1 MVAGRSVARRSKN
14 MFENASF
21 GKRNRLS
28 KIVMKDGRALMLA
41 IDHGYFMGATHGMEM
56 PRAQIRPL
64 LPYIDS
70 LMLSPGILTS
80 QVDSDLEKGIVL
92 RASGGNTIL
101 ESDIDNEGLILSAKN
116 AIKMNASAIAVSIFV
131 GAEHSHNTILNLSRA
146 VNDAMEYDLPVLG
159 VTAVGKALGDKKE
172 KRYLSHASRIA
183 AELGADIV
191 KTYYCE
197 GFEEIVKKTPVP
209 IIVAGGPK
217 LDSYKDV
224 LELCYNSIQCGA
236 IGVDMGRNIW
246 QSDYP
251 EAIVAGVAQI
261 LHKNASVKEA
271 LDLVESMCNEKTKR
285 KDYFEITTEDIENS
299 KLH

>member
-1 MVAGRSVARRSKN
+1 
-14 MFENASF
+14 MFNNYSF
-21 GKRNRLS
+21 GKKNRLS
-28 KIVMKDGRALMLA
+28 KIVMEDGKALMLA
-41 IDHGYFMGATHGMEM
+41 IDHGYFMGAAHGMEM
-56 PRAQIRPL
+56 PKVQVEKLIPH
-64 LPYIDS
+64 IDS

-80 QVDSDLEKGIVL
+80 QIDSDFKKGIVL

-116 AIKMNASAIAVSIFV
+116 AVKLNASAIAVSMFV
-131 GAEHSHNTILNLSRA
+131 GAEHSHQTILNLTNA
-146 VNDAMEYDLPVLG
+146 INDAMEYDLPVLG
-159 VTAVGKALGDKKE
+159 VTAVGKALKDKKE
-172 KRYLSHASRIA
+172 KRYLTHASRLA

-197 GFEEIVKKTPVP
+197 GFEEVVKKTTVP

-251 EAIVAGVAQI
+251 EAITAGVAHI
-261 LHKNASVKEA
+261 IHKNSSVKEA
-271 LDLVESMCNEKTKR
+271 LQLVESMCNDKTKR
-285 KDYFEITTEDIENS
+285 KEYFEVTEEDIENS
-299 KLH
+299 KVH

>member
-1 MVAGRSVARRSKN
+1 
-14 MFENASF
+14 MFNNYSF
-21 GKRNRLS
+21 GKKNRLS
-28 KIVMKDGRALMLA
+28 KIVMEDGKALMLA
-41 IDHGYFMGATHGMEM
+41 IDHGYFMGAAHGMEM
-56 PRAQIRPL
+56 PKVQVEKLIPH
-64 LPYIDS
+64 IDS

-80 QVDSDLEKGIVL
+80 QIDSDFEKGIVL

-116 AIKMNASAIAVSIFV
+116 AIKLNASAIAVSMFV
-131 GAEHSHNTILNLSRA
+131 GAEHSHQTILNLTDA
-146 VNDAMEYDLPVLG
+146 INDAMEYDLPVLG
-159 VTAVGKALGDKKE
+159 VTAVGKALKDKKE
-172 KRYLSHASRIA
+172 KRYLTHASRLA

-197 GFEEIVKKTPVP
+197 GFEEVVKKTTVP

-251 EAIVAGVAQI
+251 EAITAGVAHI
-261 LHKNASVKEA
+261 IHKNSSVKEA
-271 LDLVESMCNEKTKR
+271 LQLVESMCNDKTKR
-285 KDYFEITTEDIENS
+285 KEYFEVTEEDIENS
-299 KLH
+299 KVH

>member
-1 MVAGRSVARRSKN
+1 
-14 MFENASF
+14 MFNNYSF
-21 GKRNRLS
+21 GKKNRLS
-28 KIVMKDGRALMLA
+28 KIVMEDGKALMLA

-56 PRAQIRPL
+56 PKIQIEKL

-80 QVDSDLEKGIVL
+80 QIDSDFNKGIVL

-101 ESDIDNEGLILSAKN
+101 ESDIDNEGLILTAKN
-116 AIKMNASAIAVSIFV
+116 AIKLNASAIAVSIFV
-131 GAEHSHNTILNLSRA
+131 GSEHSHQTILNLTDA
-146 VNDAMEYDLPVLG
+146 INDANEYDLPVLG
-159 VTAVGKALGDKKE
+159 VTAVGKALKDKKE
-172 KRYLSHASRIA
+172 KRYLTHASRLA

-197 GFEEIVKKTPVP
+197 GFEEVVKKTTVP

-217 LDSYKDV
+217 LDNYKDV

-251 EAIVAGVAQI
+251 EAITAGVAHI
-261 LHKNASVKEA
+261 IHKNSSVKEA
-271 LDLVESMCNEKTKR
+271 LQLVESMSNDKTKR
-285 KDYFEITTEDIENS
+285 KEYFKVSSEDIENS
-299 KLH
+299 KVH

>member
-1 MVAGRSVARRSKN
+1 
-14 MFENASF
+14 MFNNYSF
-21 GKRNRLS
+21 GKKNRLS
-28 KIVMKDGRALMLA
+28 KIVMEDGKALMLA
-41 IDHGYFMGATHGMEM
+41 IDHGYFMGAAHGMEM
-56 PRAQIRPL
+56 PKVQVEKLIPH
-64 LPYIDS
+64 IDS

-80 QVDSDLEKGIVL
+80 QIDPDFKKGIVL

-116 AIKMNASAIAVSIFV
+116 AVKLNASAIAVSMFV
-131 GAEHSHNTILNLSRA
+131 GAEHSHQTILNLTDA
-146 VNDAMEYDLPVLG
+146 INDAMEYDLPVLG
-159 VTAVGKALGDKKE
+159 VTAVGKALKDKKE
-172 KRYLSHASRIA
+172 KRYLTHASRLA

-197 GFEEIVKKTPVP
+197 GFEEVVKKTTVP

-251 EAIVAGVAQI
+251 EAITAGVAHI
-261 LHKNASVKEA
+261 IHKNSSVKEA
-271 LDLVESMCNEKTKR
+271 LQLVESMCNDKTKR
-285 KDYFEITTEDIENS
+285 KEYFEVTEEDIENS
-299 KLH
+299 KVH

>member
-1 MVAGRSVARRSKN
+1 
-14 MFENASF
+14 MFDNYSF

-56 PRAQIRPL
+56 PKFQIQKL
-64 LPYIDS
+64 LPHIDS

-80 QVDSDLEKGIVL
+80 QVDSDFDKGIVL

-101 ESDIDNEGLILSAKN
+101 DSDIDNEGLILTAKN
-116 AIKMNASAIAVSIFV
+116 AVKLNASAIAVSIFV
-131 GAEHSHNTILNLSRA
+131 GAEYSHNTILNLA
-146 VNDAMEYDLPVLG
+146 NAINDASNYDLPVLG
-159 VTAVGKALGDKKE
+159 VTAVGKALKDKKE

-197 GFEEIVKKTPVP
+197 GFEEVVKKTPVP

-217 LDSYKDV
+217 LDTYRDV

-251 EAIVAGVAQI
+251 EAITMGVAHI
-261 LHKNASVKEA
+261 LHKNATVKEG
-271 LDLVESMCNEKTKR
+271 LELVESMSNDKTKR
-285 KDYFEITTEDIENS
+285 KEYFEVSKEDIENS

>member
-1 MVAGRSVARRSKN
+1 
-14 MFENASF
+14 MFNNYSF
-21 GKRNRLS
+21 GKKNRLS
-28 KIVMKDGRALMLA
+28 KIVMEDGKALMLA
-41 IDHGYFMGATHGMEM
+41 IDHGYFMGAAHGMEM
-56 PRAQIRPL
+56 PKVQVEKLIPH
-64 LPYIDS
+64 IDS

-80 QVDSDLEKGIVL
+80 QIDSDFKKGIVL

-116 AIKMNASAIAVSIFV
+116 AIKLNASAIAVSMFV
-131 GAEHSHNTILNLSRA
+131 GAEHSHQTILNLTNA
-146 VNDAMEYDLPVLG
+146 INDAMEYDLPVLG
-159 VTAVGKALGDKKE
+159 VTAVGKALKDKKE
-172 KRYLSHASRIA
+172 KRYLTHASRLA

-197 GFEEIVKKTPVP
+197 GFEEVVKKTTVP

-251 EAIVAGVAQI
+251 EAITDGVAHI
-261 LHKNASVKEA
+261 IHKNSSVKEA
-271 LDLVESMCNEKTKR
+271 LQLVESMCNDKTKR
-285 KDYFEITTEDIENS
+285 KEYFEVTQEDIENS
-299 KLH
+299 KVH

>member
-1 MVAGRSVARRSKN
+1 
-14 MFENASF
+14 MFNNYSF
-21 GKRNRLS
+21 GKKNRLS
-28 KIVMKDGRALMLA
+28 KIVMEDGRALMLA

-56 PRAQIRPL
+56 PKVQVEKL
-64 LPYIDS
+64 LPHIDS

-80 QVDSDLEKGIVL
+80 QIDADFNKGIVL

-116 AIKMNASAIAVSIFV
+116 AVKLNASAIAVSMFV
-131 GAEHSHNTILNLSRA
+131 GAEHSHQTILNLTDA
-146 VNDAMEYDLPVLG
+146 INDAMEYDLPVLG
-159 VTAVGKALGDKKE
+159 VTAVGKALKDKKE
-172 KRYLSHASRIA
+172 KRYLTHASRLA

-197 GFEEIVKKTPVP
+197 GFEEVVKKTTVP

-217 LDSYKDV
+217 LDTYKDV
-224 LELCYNSIQCGA
+224 LELCYNAIQCGA

-251 EAIVAGVAQI
+251 EAITAGVAHI
-261 LHKNASVKEA
+261 IHKNSSVKEA
-271 LDLVESMCNEKTKR
+271 LELVESMSNDKTKR
-285 KDYFEITTEDIENS
+285 KEYFEVTEEDIENS
-299 KLH
+299 KVH

>member
-1 MVAGRSVARRSKN
+1 
-14 MFENASF
+14 MFNNYSF
-21 GKRNRLS
+21 GKKNRLS
-28 KIVMKDGRALMLA
+28 KIVMEDGKALMLA
-41 IDHGYFMGATHGMEM
+41 IDHGYFMGAAHGMEM
-56 PRAQIRPL
+56 PKVQVEKLIPH
-64 LPYIDS
+64 IDS

-80 QVDSDLEKGIVL
+80 QIDSDFKKGIVL
-92 RASGGNTIL
+92 RASVGNTIL

-116 AIKMNASAIAVSIFV
+116 AIKLNASAIAVSMFV
-131 GAEHSHNTILNLSRA
+131 GAEHSHQTILNLTDA
-146 VNDAMEYDLPVLG
+146 INDAMEYDLPVLG
-159 VTAVGKALGDKKE
+159 VTAVGKALKDKKE
-172 KRYLSHASRIA
+172 KRYLTHASRLA

-197 GFEEIVKKTPVP
+197 GFEEVVKKTTVP

-251 EAIVAGVAQI
+251 EAITAGVAHI
-261 LHKNASVKEA
+261 IHKNSSVKEA
-271 LDLVESMCNEKTKR
+271 LQLVESMCNDKTKR
-285 KDYFEITTEDIENS
+285 KEYFEVTQEDIENS
-299 KLH
+299 KVH

>member
-1 MVAGRSVARRSKN
+1 
-14 MFENASF
+14 MFNNYSF
-21 GKRNRLS
+21 GKKNRLS
-28 KIVMKDGRALMLA
+28 KIVMEDGKALMLA
-41 IDHGYFMGATHGMEM
+41 IDHGYFMGAAHGMEM
-56 PRAQIRPL
+56 PKVQVEKLIPH
-64 LPYIDS
+64 IDS

-80 QVDSDLEKGIVL
+80 QIDSDFKKGIVL

-116 AIKMNASAIAVSIFV
+116 AIKLNASAIAVSMFV
-131 GAEHSHNTILNLSRA
+131 GAEHSHQTILNLTDA
-146 VNDAMEYDLPVLG
+146 INDAMEYDLPVLG
-159 VTAVGKALGDKKE
+159 VTAVGKALKDKKE
-172 KRYLSHASRIA
+172 KRYLTHASRLA

-197 GFEEIVKKTPVP
+197 GFEEVVKKTTVP

-217 LDSYKDV
+217 LDSYRDV

-251 EAIVAGVAQI
+251 EAITAGVAHI
-261 LHKNASVKEA
+261 IHKNSSVKEA
-271 LDLVESMCNEKTKR
+271 LQLVESMCNDKTKR
-285 KDYFEITTEDIENS
+285 KEYFEVTEEDIENS
-299 KLH
+299 KVH

>member
-1 MVAGRSVARRSKN
+1 
-14 MFENASF
+14 MFNNYSF
-21 GKRNRLS
+21 GKKNRLS
-28 KIVMKDGRALMLA
+28 KIVMEDGKALMLA
-41 IDHGYFMGATHGMEM
+41 IDHGYFMGATHGMEI
-56 PRAQIRPL
+56 PKIQIEKL

-80 QVDSDLEKGIVL
+80 QIDSGFNKGIVL

-101 ESDIDNEGLILSAKN
+101 ESDIDNEGLILTAKN
-116 AIKMNASAIAVSIFV
+116 AIKLNASAIAVSIFV
-131 GAEHSHNTILNLSRA
+131 GSEHSHQTILNLTDA
-146 VNDAMEYDLPVLG
+146 INDANEYDLPVLG
-159 VTAVGKALGDKKE
+159 VTAVGKALKNKKE
-172 KRYLSHASRIA
+172 KRYLTHASRLA

-197 GFEEIVKKTPVP
+197 GFEEVVKKTTVP

-217 LDSYKDV
+217 LDNYKDV

-251 EAIVAGVAQI
+251 EAITAGVAHI
-261 LHKNASVKEA
+261 IHKNSSVKEA
-271 LDLVESMCNEKTKR
+271 LQLVESMSNDKTKR
-285 KDYFEITTEDIENS
+285 KEYFEVSSEDIENS
-299 KLH
+299 KVH

>member
-1 MVAGRSVARRSKN
+1 
-14 MFENASF
+14 MFNNYSF
-21 GKRNRLS
+21 GKKNRLS
-28 KIVMKDGRALMLA
+28 KIVMEDGKALMLA
-41 IDHGYFMGATHGMEM
+41 IDHGYFMGAAHGMEM
-56 PRAQIRPL
+56 PKVQVEKLIPH
-64 LPYIDS
+64 IDS

-80 QVDSDLEKGIVL
+80 QIDSDFKKGIVL

-116 AIKMNASAIAVSIFV
+116 AIKLNASAIAVSMFV
-131 GAEHSHNTILNLSRA
+131 GAEHSHQTILNLTDA
-146 VNDAMEYDLPVLG
+146 INDAMEYDLPVLG
-159 VTAVGKALGDKKE
+159 VTAVGKTLKDKKE
-172 KRYLSHASRIA
+172 KRYLTHASRLA

-197 GFEEIVKKTPVP
+197 GFEEVVKKTTVP

-251 EAIVAGVAQI
+251 EAITAGVAHI
-261 LHKNASVKEA
+261 IHKNSSVKEA
-271 LDLVESMCNEKTKR
+271 LQLVESMCNDKTKR
-285 KDYFEITTEDIENS
+285 KEYFEVTEEDIENS
-299 KLH
+299 KVH

>member
-1 MVAGRSVARRSKN
+1 
-14 MFENASF
+14 MFNNYSF
-21 GKRNRLS
+21 GKKNRLS
-28 KIVMKDGRALMLA
+28 KIVMEDGKALMLA
-41 IDHGYFMGATHGMEM
+41 IDHGYFMGAAHGMEM
-56 PRAQIRPL
+56 PKVQVEKLIPH
-64 LPYIDS
+64 IDS

-80 QVDSDLEKGIVL
+80 QIDSDFKKGIVL

-116 AIKMNASAIAVSIFV
+116 AIKLNASAIAVSIFV
-131 GAEHSHNTILNLSRA
+131 GAEHSHQTILNLTDA
-146 VNDAMEYDLPVLG
+146 INDAMEYDLPVLG
-159 VTAVGKALGDKKE
+159 VTAVGKALKDKKE
-172 KRYLSHASRIA
+172 KRYLTHASRLA

-197 GFEEIVKKTPVP
+197 GFEEVVKKTTVP

-251 EAIVAGVAQI
+251 EAITAGVAHI
-261 LHKNASVKEA
+261 IHKNSSVKEA
-271 LDLVESMCNEKTKR
+271 LQLVESMCNDKTKR
-285 KDYFEITTEDIENS
+285 KEYFEVTEEDIENS
-299 KLH
+299 KVH

>member
-1 MVAGRSVARRSKN
+1 
-14 MFENASF
+14 MFNNYSF
-21 GKRNRLS
+21 GKKNRLS
-28 KIVMKDGRALMLA
+28 KIVMEDGKALMLA
-41 IDHGYFMGATHGMEM
+41 IDHGYFMGAAHGMEM
-56 PRAQIRPL
+56 PKVQVEKLIPH
-64 LPYIDS
+64 IDS

-80 QVDSDLEKGIVL
+80 QIDSDFEKGIVL

-116 AIKMNASAIAVSIFV
+116 AVKLNASAIAVSMFV
-131 GAEHSHNTILNLSRA
+131 GAEHSHQTILNLTDA
-146 VNDAMEYDLPVLG
+146 INDAMEYDLPVLG
-159 VTAVGKALGDKKE
+159 VTAVGKALKDKKE
-172 KRYLSHASRIA
+172 KRYLTHASRLA

-197 GFEEIVKKTPVP
+197 GFEEVVKKTTVP

-251 EAIVAGVAQI
+251 EAITAGVAHI
-261 LHKNASVKEA
+261 IHKNSSVKEA
-271 LDLVESMCNEKTKR
+271 LQLVESMCNDKTKR
-285 KDYFEITTEDIENS
+285 KEYFEVTEEDIENS
-299 KLH
+299 KVH

>member
-1 MVAGRSVARRSKN
+1 
-14 MFENASF
+14 MFNNYSF
-21 GKRNRLS
+21 GKKNRLS
-28 KIVMKDGRALMLA
+28 KIVMEDGKALMLA
-41 IDHGYFMGATHGMEM
+41 IDHGYFMGAAHGMEM
-56 PRAQIRPL
+56 PKVQVEKLIPH
-64 LPYIDS
+64 IDS

-80 QVDSDLEKGIVL
+80 QIDSDFKKGIVL

-116 AIKMNASAIAVSIFV
+116 AIKLNASAIAVSMFV
-131 GAEHSHNTILNLSRA
+131 GAEHSHQTILNLTDA
-146 VNDAMEYDLPVLG
+146 INDAMEYDLPVLG
-159 VTAVGKALGDKKE
+159 VTAVGKALKDKKE
-172 KRYLSHASRIA
+172 KRYLTHASRLA

-197 GFEEIVKKTPVP
+197 GFEEVVKKTTVP

-251 EAIVAGVAQI
+251 EAITAG
-261 LHKNASVKEA
+261 EA
-271 LDLVESMCNEKTKR
+271 LQLVESMCNDKTKR
-285 KDYFEITTEDIENS
+285 KEYFEVTQEDIENS
-299 KLH
+299 KVH

>member
-1 MVAGRSVARRSKN
+1 
-14 MFENASF
+14 MFNNYSF
-21 GKRNRLS
+21 GKKNRLS
-28 KIVMKDGRALMLA
+28 KIVMKDGKALMLA
-41 IDHGYFMGATHGMEM
+41 IDHGYFMGAAHGMEM
-56 PRAQIRPL
+56 PKVQVEKLIPH
-64 LPYIDS
+64 IDS

-80 QVDSDLEKGIVL
+80 QIDSDFKKGIVL

-116 AIKMNASAIAVSIFV
+116 AVKLNASAIAVSMFV
-131 GAEHSHNTILNLSRA
+131 GAEHSHQTILNLTDA
-146 VNDAMEYDLPVLG
+146 INDAMEYDLPVLG
-159 VTAVGKALGDKKE
+159 VTAVGKALKDKKE
-172 KRYLSHASRIA
+172 KRYLTHASRLA

-197 GFEEIVKKTPVP
+197 GFEEVVKKTTVP

-251 EAIVAGVAQI
+251 EAITAGVAHI
-261 LHKNASVKEA
+261 IHKNSSVKEA
-271 LDLVESMCNEKTKR
+271 LQLVESMCNDKTKR
-285 KDYFEITTEDIENS
+285 KEYFEVTQEDIENS
-299 KLH
+299 KVH

>member
-1 MVAGRSVARRSKN
+1 
-14 MFENASF
+14 MFNNYSF
-21 GKRNRLS
+21 GKKNRLS
-28 KIVMKDGRALMLA
+28 KIVMEDGKALMLA
-41 IDHGYFMGATHGMEM
+41 IDHGYFMGAAHGMEM
-56 PRAQIRPL
+56 PKVQVEKLIPN
-64 LPYIDS
+64 IDS

-80 QVDSDLEKGIVL
+80 QIDSDFKKGIVL

-116 AIKMNASAIAVSIFV
+116 AIKLNASAIAVSMFV
-131 GAEHSHNTILNLSRA
+131 GAEHSHQTILNLTDA
-146 VNDAMEYDLPVLG
+146 INDAMEYDLPVLG
-159 VTAVGKALGDKKE
+159 VTAVGKALKDKKE
-172 KRYLSHASRIA
+172 KRYLTHASRLA

-197 GFEEIVKKTPVP
+197 GFEEVVKKTTVP

-217 LDSYKDV
+217 LDNYKDV

-251 EAIVAGVAQI
+251 EAITAGVAHI
-261 LHKNASVKEA
+261 IHKNSSVKEA
-271 LDLVESMCNEKTKR
+271 LQLVESMCNDKTKR
-285 KDYFEITTEDIENS
+285 KEYFEVTEEDIENS
-299 KLH
+299 KVH

>member
-1 MVAGRSVARRSKN
+1 
-14 MFENASF
+14 MFNNYSF
-21 GKRNRLS
+21 GKKNRLS
-28 KIVMKDGRALMLA
+28 KIVMEDGKALMLA
-41 IDHGYFMGATHGMEM
+41 IDHGYFMGAAHGMEM
-56 PRAQIRPL
+56 PKVQVEKLIPH
-64 LPYIDS
+64 IDS

-80 QVDSDLEKGIVL
+80 QIDSDFKKGIVL

-101 ESDIDNEGLILSAKN
+101 ESDIDNESLILSAKN
-116 AIKMNASAIAVSIFV
+116 AVKLNASAIAVSMFV
-131 GAEHSHNTILNLSRA
+131 GAEHSHQTILNLTDA
-146 VNDAMEYDLPVLG
+146 INDAMEYDLPVLG
-159 VTAVGKALGDKKE
+159 VTAVGKALKDKKE
-172 KRYLSHASRIA
+172 KRYLTHASRLA

-197 GFEEIVKKTPVP
+197 GFEEVVKKTTVP

-251 EAIVAGVAQI
+251 EAITAGVAHI
-261 LHKNASVKEA
+261 IHKNSSVKEA
-271 LDLVESMCNEKTKR
+271 LQLVESMCNDKTKR
-285 KDYFEITTEDIENS
+285 KEYFEVTQEDIENS
-299 KLH
+299 KVH

>member
-1 MVAGRSVARRSKN
+1 
-14 MFENASF
+14 MFNNYSF
-21 GKRNRLS
+21 GKKNRLS
-28 KIVMKDGRALMLA
+28 KIVMEDGRALMLA

-56 PRAQIRPL
+56 PKVQVEKL
-64 LPYIDS
+64 LPHIDS

-80 QVDSDLEKGIVL
+80 QIDADFNKGIVL

-116 AIKMNASAIAVSIFV
+116 AVKLNASAIAVSMFV
-131 GAEHSHNTILNLSRA
+131 GAEHSHQTIINLTDA
-146 VNDAMEYDLPVLG
+146 INDAMEYDLPVLG
-159 VTAVGKALGDKKE
+159 VTAVGKALKDKKE
-172 KRYLSHASRIA
+172 KRYLTHASRLA

-197 GFEEIVKKTPVP
+197 GFEEVVKKTTVP

-217 LDSYKDV
+217 LDTYKDV
-224 LELCYNSIQCGA
+224 LELCYNAIQCGA

-251 EAIVAGVAQI
+251 EAITAGVAHI
-261 LHKNASVKEA
+261 IHKNSSVKEA
-271 LDLVESMCNEKTKR
+271 LELVESMSNDKTKR
-285 KDYFEITTEDIENS
+285 KEYFEVTAEDIENS
-299 KLH
+299 KVH

>member
-1 MVAGRSVARRSKN
+1 
-14 MFENASF
+14 MFNNYSF
-21 GKRNRLS
+21 GKKNRLS
-28 KIVMKDGRALMLA
+28 KIVMEDGKALMLA
-41 IDHGYFMGATHGMEM
+41 IDHGYFMGAAHGMEM
-56 PRAQIRPL
+56 PKVQVEKLIPH
-64 LPYIDS
+64 IDS

-80 QVDSDLEKGIVL
+80 QIDSDFKKGIVL

-116 AIKMNASAIAVSIFV
+116 AIKLNASAIAVSMFV
-131 GAEHSHNTILNLSRA
+131 GAEHSHQTILNLTDA
-146 VNDAMEYDLPVLG
+146 INDAMEYDLPVLG
-159 VTAVGKALGDKKE
+159 VTAVGKALKDKKE
-172 KRYLSHASRIA
+172 KRYLTHASRLA

-197 GFEEIVKKTPVP
+197 GFEEVVKKTTVP

-251 EAIVAGVAQI
+251 EAITAGVAHIIHQ
-261 LHKNASVKEA
+261 NSSVKEA
-271 LDLVESMCNEKTKR
+271 LQLVESMCNDKTKR
-285 KDYFEITTEDIENS
+285 KEYFEVTQEDIENS
-299 KLH
+299 KVH

>member
-1 MVAGRSVARRSKN
+1 
-14 MFENASF
+14 MFDNFSY
-21 GKRNRLS
+21 GKKNRLS
-28 KIVMKDGRALMLA
+28 KIVMEDGRALMLA

-56 PRAQIRPL
+56 PKIQVEKL
-64 LPYIDS
+64 LPHIDS

-80 QVDSDLEKGIVL
+80 QIDADFNKGIVL

-116 AIKMNASAIAVSIFV
+116 AVKLNASAIAVSIFV
-131 GAEHSHNTILNLSRA
+131 GAEHSHRTILNLTDA
-146 VNDAMEYDLPVLG
+146 INDAMEYDLPVLG
-159 VTAVGKALGDKKE
+159 VTAVGKALKDKKE
-172 KRYLSHASRIA
+172 KRYLTHASRLA

-197 GFEEIVKKTPVP
+197 GFEEVVKKTTVP

-217 LDSYKDV
+217 LDNYKSV

-251 EAIVAGVAQI
+251 EAITAGVAHI
-261 LHKNASVKEA
+261 IHKNASVKEA
-271 LDLVESMCNEKTKR
+271 LELVESMSNDKTKR
-285 KDYFEITTEDIENS
+285 KEYFEVTSEDIENS
-299 KLH
+299 KVH

>member
-1 MVAGRSVARRSKN
+1 
-14 MFENASF
+14 MFNNYSF
-21 GKRNRLS
+21 GKKNRLS
-28 KIVMKDGRALMLA
+28 KIVMEDGKALMLA
-41 IDHGYFMGATHGMEM
+41 IDHGYFMGAAHGMEM
-56 PRAQIRPL
+56 PKVQVEKLIPH
-64 LPYIDS
+64 IDS

-80 QVDSDLEKGIVL
+80 QIDSDFKKGIVL

-101 ESDIDNEGLILSAKN
+101 ESDIDNEGLILSAKH
-116 AIKMNASAIAVSIFV
+116 AVKLNASAIAVSMFV
-131 GAEHSHNTILNLSRA
+131 GAEHSHQTILNLTDA
-146 VNDAMEYDLPVLG
+146 INDAMEYDLPVLG
-159 VTAVGKALGDKKE
+159 VTAVGKALKDKKE
-172 KRYLSHASRIA
+172 KRYLTHASRLA

-197 GFEEIVKKTPVP
+197 GFEEVVKKTTVP

-251 EAIVAGVAQI
+251 EAITAGVAHI
-261 LHKNASVKEA
+261 IHKNSSVKEA
-271 LDLVESMCNEKTKR
+271 LQLVESMCNDKTKR
-285 KDYFEITTEDIENS
+285 KEYFEVTQEDIENS
-299 KLH
+299 KVH

>member
-1 MVAGRSVARRSKN
+1 
-14 MFENASF
+14 MFNNYSF
-21 GKRNRLS
+21 GKKNRLS
-28 KIVMKDGRALMLA
+28 KIVMEDGRALMLA
-41 IDHGYFMGATHGMEM
+41 IDHGYFMGAAHGMEI
-56 PRAQIRPL
+56 PKVQVEKL
-64 LPYIDS
+64 LPHIDS

-80 QVDSDLEKGIVL
+80 QIESNFTKGIVL

-116 AIKMNASAIAVSIFV
+116 AIKLNASAIAVSIFV
-131 GAEHSHNTILNLSRA
+131 GAEHSHQTILNLTNA
-146 VNDAMEYDLPVLG
+146 INDANEYDLPVLG
-159 VTAVGKALGDKKE
+159 VTAVGKALKDKKE
-172 KRYLSHASRIA
+172 KRYLTHASRLA
-183 AELGADIV
+183 AELGADMV

-197 GFEEIVKKTPVP
+197 GFEEVVKKTTVP

-251 EAIVAGVAQI
+251 EAITAGVAHI

-271 LDLVESMCNEKTKR
+271 LQLVESMSNDKTKR
-285 KDYFEITTEDIENS
+285 KEYFEVTEEDIENS
-299 KLH
+299 KVH

>member
-1 MVAGRSVARRSKN
+1 
-14 MFENASF
+14 MFNNYSF
-21 GKRNRLS
+21 GKKNRLS
-28 KIVMKDGRALMLA
+28 KIVMEDGKALMLA
-41 IDHGYFMGATHGMEM
+41 IDHGYFMGAAHGMEM
-56 PRAQIRPL
+56 PKVQVEKLIPH
-64 LPYIDS
+64 IDS
-70 LMLSPGILTS
+70 LMLSPGILAS
-80 QVDSDLEKGIVL
+80 QIDSDFKKGIVL

-116 AIKMNASAIAVSIFV
+116 AVKLNASAIAVSMFV
-131 GAEHSHNTILNLSRA
+131 GAEHSHQTILNLTDA
-146 VNDAMEYDLPVLG
+146 INDAMEYDLPVLG
-159 VTAVGKALGDKKE
+159 VTAVGKALKDKKE
-172 KRYLSHASRIA
+172 KRYLTHASRLA

-197 GFEEIVKKTPVP
+197 GFEEVVKKTTVP

-251 EAIVAGVAQI
+251 EAITAGVAHI
-261 LHKNASVKEA
+261 IHKNSSVKEA
-271 LDLVESMCNEKTKR
+271 LQLVESMCNDKTKR
-285 KDYFEITTEDIENS
+285 KEYFEVTEEDIENS
-299 KLH
+299 KVH

>member
-1 MVAGRSVARRSKN
+1 
-14 MFENASF
+14 MFNNYSF
-21 GKRNRLS
+21 GKKNRLS
-28 KIVMKDGRALMLA
+28 KIVMEDGKALMLA

-56 PRAQIRPL
+56 PKLQIEKL

-80 QVDSDLEKGIVL
+80 QIDSDFNKGIVL

-101 ESDIDNEGLILSAKN
+101 ERDIDNEGLILTAKN
-116 AIKMNASAIAVSIFV
+116 AIKLNASAIAVSIFV
-131 GAEHSHNTILNLSRA
+131 GSEHSHQTILNLTDA
-146 VNDAMEYDLPVLG
+146 INDANEYDLPVLG
-159 VTAVGKALGDKKE
+159 VTAVGKALKDKKE
-172 KRYLSHASRIA
+172 KRYLTHASRLA

-197 GFEEIVKKTPVP
+197 GFEEVVKKTTVP

-217 LDSYKDV
+217 LDNYKDV

-251 EAIVAGVAQI
+251 EAITAGVAHI
-261 LHKNASVKEA
+261 IHKNSSVKEA
-271 LDLVESMCNEKTKR
+271 LQLVESMSNDKTKR
-285 KDYFEITTEDIENS
+285 KEYFKVSSEDIENS
-299 KLH
+299 KVH

>member
-1 MVAGRSVARRSKN
+1 
-14 MFENASF
+14 MFNNYSF
-21 GKRNRLS
+21 GKKNRLS
-28 KIVMKDGRALMLA
+28 KVVMEDGKALMLA
-41 IDHGYFMGATHGMEM
+41 IDHGYFMGAAHGMEM
-56 PRAQIRPL
+56 PKVQVEKLIPH
-64 LPYIDS
+64 IDS

-80 QVDSDLEKGIVL
+80 QIDSDFKKGIVL

-116 AIKMNASAIAVSIFV
+116 AIKLNASAIAVSMFV
-131 GAEHSHNTILNLSRA
+131 GAEHSHQTILNLTDA
-146 VNDAMEYDLPVLG
+146 INDAMEYDLPVLG
-159 VTAVGKALGDKKE
+159 VTAVGKALKDKKE
-172 KRYLSHASRIA
+172 KRYLTHASRLA

-197 GFEEIVKKTPVP
+197 GFEEVVKKTTVP

-251 EAIVAGVAQI
+251 EAITAGVAHI
-261 LHKNASVKEA
+261 IHKNSSVKEA
-271 LDLVESMCNEKTKR
+271 LQLVESMCNDKTKR
-285 KDYFEITTEDIENS
+285 KEYFEVTEEDIENS
-299 KLH
+299 KVH

>member
-1 MVAGRSVARRSKN
+1 
-14 MFENASF
+14 MFNNYSF
-21 GKRNRLS
+21 GKKNRLS
-28 KIVMKDGRALMLA
+28 KIVMEDGKALMLA
-41 IDHGYFMGATHGMEM
+41 IDHGYFMGAAHGMEM
-56 PRAQIRPL
+56 PKVQVEKLIPH
-64 LPYIDS
+64 IDS

-80 QVDSDLEKGIVL
+80 QIDSDFKKGIVL

-116 AIKMNASAIAVSIFV
+116 AIKLNASAIAVSMFV
-131 GAEHSHNTILNLSRA
+131 GAEHSHQTILNLTDA
-146 VNDAMEYDLPVLG
+146 INNAMEYDLPVLG
-159 VTAVGKALGDKKE
+159 VTAVGKALKDKKE
-172 KRYLSHASRIA
+172 KRYLTHASRLA

-197 GFEEIVKKTPVP
+197 GFEEVVKKTTVP

-251 EAIVAGVAQI
+251 EAITAGVAHI
-261 LHKNASVKEA
+261 IHKNSSVKEA
-271 LDLVESMCNEKTKR
+271 LQLVESMCNDKTKR
-285 KDYFEITTEDIENS
+285 KEYFEVTQEDIENS
-299 KLH
+299 KVH

>member
-1 MVAGRSVARRSKN
+1 
-14 MFENASF
+14 MFNNYSF
-21 GKRNRLS
+21 GKKNRLS
-28 KIVMKDGRALMLA
+28 KIVMEDGKALMLA
-41 IDHGYFMGATHGMEM
+41 IDHGYFMGAAHGMEM
-56 PRAQIRPL
+56 PKVQVEKLIPH
-64 LPYIDS
+64 IDS

-80 QVDSDLEKGIVL
+80 QIDSDFKKGIVL

-116 AIKMNASAIAVSIFV
+116 AIKLNASAIAVSMFV
-131 GAEHSHNTILNLSRA
+131 GAEHSHQTILNLTNA
-146 VNDAMEYDLPVLG
+146 INDAMEYDLPVLG
-159 VTAVGKALGDKKE
+159 VTAVGKALKDKKE
-172 KRYLSHASRIA
+172 KRYLTHASRLA

-197 GFEEIVKKTPVP
+197 GFEEVVKKTTVP

-246 QSDYP
+246 QSNYP
-251 EAIVAGVAQI
+251 EAITAGVAHI
-261 LHKNASVKEA
+261 IHKNSSVKEA
-271 LDLVESMCNEKTKR
+271 LQLVESMCNDKTKR
-285 KDYFEITTEDIENS
+285 KEYFEVTEEDIENS
-299 KLH
+299 KVH